1 MTFTLQWKLLV
12 LLVLSGFWYL
22 GSHIHYIIFSFLQVC
37 GTDGASAD
45 PNKPCVFPFIYG
57 GKSYDKCTTEGHD
70 QPWCST
76 KVNAGGYHIDGNW
89 GNCDSNC
96 AGGNSCFVLFH
107 WALSTDQ

>member
-45 PNKPCVFPFIYG
+45 PNKPCVFPFIFV
-57 GKSYDKCTTEGHD
+57 GKSYGKCDTETLS
-70 QPWCST
+70 QAWCAT
-76 KVNAGGYHIDGNW
+76 KVD
-89 GNCDSNC
+89 
-96 AGGNSCFVLFH
+96 AGGNYVEGYWGYCNSYC
-107 WALSTDQ
+107 DGM